1 MTPATLARAQGGY
14 YAITGVWPLVH
25 MRSFE
30 AVTGPKQDHWL
41 VHTVAG
47 LLVVNGGVQLA
58 SVGSRDGERSA
69 RLIGLG
75 TAAALTAIDVV
86 HASKRR
92 IRAIYLLDAALEIGL
107 IAAWLRSQPGVDELE
122 AEPASP

>member
-1 MTPATLARAQGGY
+1 M
-14 YAITGVWPLVH
+14 
-25 MRSFE
+25 
-30 AVTGPKQDHWL
+30 
-41 VHTVAG
+41 HTVAG
-47 LLVVNGGVQLA
+47 LLVVNGGEIQLA

-86 HASKRR
+86 YASKRR

-107 IAAWLRSQPGVDELE
+107 IAAWLRSQPG
-122 AEPASP
+122 AMR